1 MAESGRTEFGK
12 TPQILLAVLRSWHQH
27 FRSNTP
33 LSVFLVFSWLSCYG
47 PARQKE
53 IATDLKLAKSTVSRT
68 LIDLQ
73 AGGWVKEV
81 QGEWSVTQKW
91 DNARHE
97 FWHELTGLTRERQ
110 TTRGRRSR

>member
-1 MAESGRTEFGK
+1 MADSGRTEFGK
-12 TPQILLAVLRSWHQH
+12 TPQILLAMLRGLHQH

-53 IATDLKLAKSTVSRT
+53 IATDLKLAKSTVSRN
-68 LIDLQ
+68 LIDLK
-73 AGGWVKEV
+73 ASGWVQEV

-91 DNARHE
+91 DNTRHE
-97 FWHELTGLTRERQ
+97 FWQELTGLTTKRQ
-110 TTRGRRSR
+110 ITRGRRSR